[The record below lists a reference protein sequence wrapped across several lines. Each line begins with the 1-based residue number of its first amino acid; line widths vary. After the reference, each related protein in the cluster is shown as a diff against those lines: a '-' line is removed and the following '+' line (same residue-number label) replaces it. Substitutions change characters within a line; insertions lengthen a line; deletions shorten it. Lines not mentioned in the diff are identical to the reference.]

1 MWSKQRIDE
10 EKLMKAVVGETVVAE
25 AASEAVVS
33 IEGNAYFPPDSV
45 AVGALRNSPTP
56 YICPWKGRAQYHDV
70 VVGETV
76 LRDGAWSYPNIKE
89 SAATR
94 VGRDF
99 SGYVAF
105 DAGKVRIEN

>member
-1 MWSKQRIDE
+1 
-10 EKLMKAVVGETVVAE
+10 MKAMVGQTVVAE

-33 IEGNAYFPPDSV
+33 IEGNVYFPPDAV
-45 AVGALRNSPTP
+45 AVGALRHSSTP
-56 YICPWKGRAQYHDV
+56 YACPWKGRAQYHDV
-70 VVGETV
+70 VAGETI

-105 DAGKVRIEN
+105 DVRQVRIEN

>member
-1 MWSKQRIDE
+1 MRGKTDE
-10 EKLMKAVVGETVVAE
+10 GSGWGDRRGRGRERSGSQYRGKCLLPAE
-25 AASEAVVS
+25 L
-33 IEGNAYFPPDSV
+33 GCG
-45 AVGALRNSPTP
+45 GALRDSPTP
-56 YICPWKGRAQYHDV
+56 YTCPWKGRAQYHDV
-70 VVGETV
+70 VVGELA

-105 DAGKVRIEN
+105 DVRQVRIEN

>member
-1 MWSKQRIDE
+1 
-10 EKLMKAVVGETVVAE
+10 MKAVVGETVVAE

-33 IEGNAYFPPDSV
+33 IEGNIYFPPDSI
-45 AVGALRNSPTP
+45 AAGALRDSPTP
-56 YICPWKGRAQYHDV
+56 YTCPWKGRAQYHDV
-70 VVGETV
+70 VVGKMA

-105 DAGKVRIEN
+105 DVRQVRIEN